1 MRSYANRHVRSYAD
15 NIYRT
20 DRTGSPPVTI
30 AGRLRGGPAVG
41 AAAGAGSDAGEPAAT
56 LNERYFA
63 GRTDGL
69 RASSGEELLVVT
81 A

>member
-1 MRSYANRHVRSYAD
+1 LPAD
-15 NIYRT
+15 FE
-20 DRTGSPPVTI
+20 
-30 AGRLRGGPAVG
+30 AGRRWERLL
-41 AAAGAGSDAGEPAAT
+41 GAGSDAGGPAAT

-69 RASSGEELLVVT
+69 RASSGEGLLVVT